1 MERHTSADQACDRFA
16 ALIQER
22 VDGAAGTGAQAE
34 LDGHLATCAACR
46 TLLADLEVMRRAA
59 AELPGVT
66 PRPEV
71 WASLSRRLAGEIAA
85 RPRPFWTGTRV
96 ALAMAATLLV
106 AVASSVWVLRGP
118 AQAPAPQAAAAQP
131 GSPAASGTAVIQ
143 SQKDL
148 VQDVDEHLRIA
159 DEHYVKAIAG
169 LEQVVKSGEGEL
181 DPVLAATLQKNLGVI
196 DKAISESR
204 QAIKAQPNSQVVQT
218 SLFEA
223 LRQKVALLEDTVALI
238 NVMRKGD
245 QAGAAKI
252 LGGLSKS

>member
-1 MERHTSADQACDRFA
+1 MERHTSADPACARVA
-16 ALIQER
+16 ALLHDR
-22 VDGAAGTGAQAE
+22 VDGSLGPGAQPD
-34 LDGHLATCAACR
+34 LDAHLASCAACR
-46 TLLADLEVMRRAA
+46 ELLADLDAIRRTA
-59 AELPGVT
+59 AEIPDFT

-71 WASLSRRLAGEIAA
+71 WAGLSQRLSAEVAA
-85 RPRPFWTGTRV
+85 RPRHFWSGTRV
-96 ALAMAATLLV
+96 ALAMAATLVV
-106 AVASSVWVLRGP
+106 AVASSVWLFRSP
-118 AQAPAPQAAAAQP
+118 APAPAPQASAP
-131 GSPAASGTAVIQ
+131 SPASAATGVIQ
-143 SQKDL
+143 SKDDL

-169 LEQVVKSGEGEL
+169 LEQVVKSGEGSL
-181 DPVLAATLQKNLGVI
+181 DPALAATLQKNLGVI
-196 DKAISESR
+196 DQAITESR
-204 QAIKAQPNSQVVQT
+204 EAIKAQPNNQLVQT

>member
-1 MERHTSADQACDRFA
+1 MMEPLTPAEPECGRYS
-16 ALIQER
+16 ALIGDL
-22 VDGAAGTGAQAE
+22 VDGPIEASAQRE
-34 LDGHLATCAACR
+34 LDEHLAVCPACR
-46 TLLADLEVMRRAA
+46 AVLADLRDIRGVAGR
-59 AELPGVT
+59 LPDYT

-71 WASLSRRLAGEIAA
+71 WSGIARRLETELAS
-85 RPRPFWTGTRV
+85 RPRPFWTGARV

-106 AVASSVWVLRGP
+106 AVASSMWLMRGP
-118 AQAPAPQAAAAQP
+118 APATQGGAATAT
-131 GSPAASGTAVIQ
+131 PAAVIQ
-143 SQKDL
+143 STGDL

-169 LEQVVKSGEGEL
+169 LEQVVQSDQAAL
-181 DPVLAATLQKNLGVI
+181 DPAVAATLQKNLGVI
-196 DKAISESR
+196 DQAIRESR
-204 QAIKAQPNSQVVQT
+204 EAIKTQPNSQVVQT

-252 LGGLSKS
+252 LGRQSKS